1 MSGLFSCFGPR
12 KPATGD
18 APGTDD
24 NNNEKR
30 ASTSTT
36 NAPPAEPAAPPRPAY
51 EAALPK
57 PAADAAI
64 GAAVSGVFDGID
76 AYVEKYYRD
85 KTSEDLDATHE
96 ACLMLVGTP
105 HLPSSLTDL
114 LQSNRPNPLV
124 CRPTSLI
131 RHSIAYMVQQAMTM
145 DEGGRNSLLPP
156 WMTGLPQALREGREG
171 REGKSE
177 EERAAFDEAFAHW
190 RVLTA
195 YLQPANAAT
204 SNPLAKQ
211 SRTSAVRAIADR
223 ITGAFSPWESF
234 PGSPEQR
241 ADLVAICDE
250 AAAAGALVFAQPAS
264 YAYVWTPQNLGLD
277 EEPRKVAVVKPG
289 LVKTCTGV
297 EGAMERRGE
306 EVTVVHARHIP
317 LTFPEGFVAQ

>member
-1 MSGLFSCFGPR
+1 MTSLFSCFGPR
-12 KPATGD
+12 KPATPAVDENGNEIS
-18 APGTDD
+18 P
-24 NNNEKR
+24 NEKPG
-30 ASTSTT
+30 SSHTT
-36 NAPPAEPAAPPRPAY
+36 PSAPAAPQRPAW
-51 EAALPK
+51 EALLPK
-57 PAADAAI
+57 PAADAAL
-64 GAAVSGVFDGID
+64 GAAISSVFDSID

-105 HLPSSLTDL
+105 HLPSSLIDL

-124 CRPTSLI
+124 CRPTALI
-131 RHSIAYMVQQAMTM
+131 KHSIAYMVQQAMTM

-156 WMTGLPQALREGREG
+156 WMTSLPQALKGAEHDDE
-171 REGKSE
+171 
-177 EERAAFDEAFAHW
+177 AAFSEAFAHW

-195 YLQPANAAT
+195 HLQPPNAT
-204 SNPLAKQ
+204 TTNPLAKQ
-211 SRTSAVRAIADR
+211 SRTQATRAIADR

-250 AAAAGALVFAQPAS
+250 AAAAGALVFAQPA
-264 YAYVWTPQNLGLD
+264 AFAFVWTPQNLGLD

-289 LVKTCTGV
+289 VVKTCVGGD
-297 EGAMERRGE
+297 GAMERKGE
-306 EVTVVHARHIP
+306 EVVVVHARHVP